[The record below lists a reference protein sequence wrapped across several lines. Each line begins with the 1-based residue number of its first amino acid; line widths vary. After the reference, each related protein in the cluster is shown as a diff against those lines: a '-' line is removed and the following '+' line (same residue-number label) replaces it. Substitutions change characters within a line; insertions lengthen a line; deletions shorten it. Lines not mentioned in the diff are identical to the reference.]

1 MTREQLLNTSVDAKP
16 KLEEPSYP
24 SNCLEFTRHVVHPP
38 SSNDHA
44 NTSKISLTII
54 VVGAGLGGLTTA
66 IALKQS
72 GHQVTVYEQARELS
86 EIGAGI
92 QVPSNST
99 RILSKLG
106 IEEYLKP
113 FATEPEAI
121 VIRRWQNGKVIG
133 NTRLIPDFV
142 DGFNAP
148 YYVVHRAD
156 FLSALHKKALDEGIE
171 INLGS
176 KVSDYHPIKGQI
188 ILEDGNIHGADLVVA
203 ADGIHSVA
211 RKLVLGGQD
220 MVFQQSGL
228 AAYRTIVDVNRMRD
242 DPEVSW
248 VLDRPSMNVWVGDA
262 GHVMTYTIG
271 SGKTFNFVLAHPDDT
286 DPSTWG
292 QKDNISDMK
301 NHFVGWDPVVTKI
314 IGMVDSTLKWPLMNG
329 STLNRWVLGNLLI
342 LGDAAHPMLP
352 YMSQGAAMAV
362 EDGAA
367 LARALSKIQSPAQL
381 QEALGIFEKVRI
393 KRTGHMHQAS
403 LLNSQ
408 LWHIPDGPW
417 QEARDAAM
425 EPEVK
430 GVPFAHSPNQWSD
443 PATQMWCYGYDSEKE
458 IDKAWED
465 FQRE

>member
-1 MTREQLLNTSVDAKP
+1 
-16 KLEEPSYP
+16 
-24 SNCLEFTRHVVHPP
+24 
-38 SSNDHA
+38 
-44 NTSKISLTII
+44 
-54 VVGAGLGGLTTA
+54 
-66 IALKQS
+66 
-72 GHQVTVYEQARELS
+72 
-86 EIGAGI
+86 
-92 QVPSNST
+92 
-99 RILSKLG
+99 
-106 IEEYLKP
+106 
-113 FATEPEAI
+113 
-121 VIRRWQNGKVIG
+121 
-133 NTRLIPDFV
+133 
-142 DGFNAP
+142 
-148 YYVVHRAD
+148 
-156 FLSALHKKALDEGIE
+156 
-171 INLGS
+171 
-176 KVSDYHPIKGQI
+176 
-188 ILEDGNIHGADLVVA
+188 
-203 ADGIHSVA
+203 
-211 RKLVLGGQD
+211 
-220 MVFQQSGL
+220 
-228 AAYRTIVDVNRMRD
+228 
-242 DPEVSW
+242 
-248 VLDRPSMNVWVGDA
+248 
-262 GHVMTYTIG
+262 
-271 SGKTFNFVLAHPDDT
+271 
-286 DPSTWG
+286 
-292 QKDNISDMK
+292 
-301 NHFVGWDPVVTKI
+301 
-314 IGMVDSTLKWPLMNG
+314 MVDSTLKWPLMNG